1 MNQINSKFYLNKI
14 LQIASELKYQLPLT
28 ETEFEE
34 RGCGCCGSRARFPGP
49 CADCAELELA
59 RLIGADG
66 AHSWADACRE
76 EQRIW
81 KSFADCAAVA
91 LIERREQRVAAGKG
105 FLEHMTRPA
114 RSSMGM

>member
-1 MNQINSKFYLNKI
+1 MNRINSKFYLNKI

-34 RGCGCCGSRARFPGP
+34 RGCGCCGARARFPGP

-66 AHSWADACRE
+66 ARSWAAACRE
-76 EQRIW
+76 EQRLW
-81 KSFADCAAVA
+81 KSFSDCAAVK
-91 LIERREQRVAAGKG
+91 LSERREQQTHAGKG
-105 FLEHMTRPA
+105 FLEHLTNPI
-114 RSSMGM
+114 RSSVGM